1 MTVVNLYTLVVV
13 GGGHHPVF
21 FCSGGWCVCLF
32 FFSRSAGCYVQAMSN
47 GPFFF
52 GAVKVINSHHH
63 HHHHHHH
70 QTWQGRDTTRAWSSK
85 NRIGVAFAGK
95 NWCRPCVS
103 LHQLK
108 ILLQVQSYSSVE
120 QITLQIIY
128 NAVQDL
134 SQCRSNRGHSCCSR
148 SCRLYGSHP
157 TARPNVGQTD
167 QESYPV

>member
-52 GAVKVINSHHH
+52 GAVKVINSHH